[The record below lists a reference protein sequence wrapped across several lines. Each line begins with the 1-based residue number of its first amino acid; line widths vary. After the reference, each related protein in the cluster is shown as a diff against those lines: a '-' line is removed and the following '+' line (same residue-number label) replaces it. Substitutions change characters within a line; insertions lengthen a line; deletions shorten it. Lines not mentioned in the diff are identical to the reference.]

1 MILKSN
7 AWFYHLILYAW
18 WNLYRGSILPPNK
31 SYHQQKV
38 SKWQKQRRRHKEQ
51 FSGSHGRR
59 GHQDKKDK
67 QITRTRDRQDS
78 QI

>member
-7 AWFYHLILYAW
+7 ARFYHLIFYAW
-18 WNLYRGSILPPNK
+18 WNLYRCIILPPSK
-31 SYHQQKV
+31 KHQQKV
-38 SKWQKQRRRHKEQ
+38 SKWQKQRRRHEEQ

-59 GHQDKKDK
+59 GYQDKKDK
-67 QITRTRDRQDS
+67 QITRTRDRQDR

>member
-1 MILKSN
+1 MLG
-7 AWFYHLILYAW
+7 FYHLTLYAW